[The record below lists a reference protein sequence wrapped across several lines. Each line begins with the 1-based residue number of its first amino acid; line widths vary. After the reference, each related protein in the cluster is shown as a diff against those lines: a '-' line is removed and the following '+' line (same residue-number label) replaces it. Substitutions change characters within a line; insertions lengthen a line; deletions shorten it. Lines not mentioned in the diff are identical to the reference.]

1 MPSGVVCTVPHL
13 TILPS
18 PPLPSPPKVH
28 FSGRGWLLRFLAL
41 VWTAKTDSHFTIG
54 NVLGLGPITLLSS
67 AALQASVLKV
77 GAAYLS
83 ALDVESLVAICS
95 QTCPCECTSP
105 TYHPT
110 TLTHSHPH
118 SLPPHSHSHSLPPHS
133 HSHSL
138 PLTPTLAHSHL
149 HSLPLTPTLTHSL
162 HPHSHPHS
170 LTPPSH
176 PFLPCSL
183 LCSDTL
189 AVDTIA

>member
-1 MPSGVVCTVPHL
+1 MLCWGLNPSQPWDTVTRQGCGVWCGVYCAPPNHPPL
-13 TILPS
+13 PPS
-18 PPLPSPPKVH
+18 PPLPSPPLLSPPLHKVH

-41 VWTAKTDSHFTIG
+41 VWTAKTDSHFSIG

-110 TLTHSHPH
+110 TLTHSLHPPYHTH
-118 SLPPHSHSHSLPPHS
+118 S
-133 HSHSL
+133 
-138 PLTPTLAHSHL
+138 
-149 HSLPLTPTLTHSL
+149 LTPTLTPSL
-162 HPHSHPHS
+162 HPPYH
-170 LTPPSH
+170 TPS
-176 PFLPCSL
+176 SL
-183 LCSDTL
+183 LFTL
-189 AVDTIA
+189 

>member
-1 MPSGVVCTVPHL
+1 MASGVVWTVPHL

-18 PPLPSPPKVH
+18 PPLPSPLPSPPKVH

-41 VWTAKTDSHFTIG
+41 VWTAKTDSHFSIG

-105 TYHPT
+105 AYHPT

-118 SLPPHSHSHSLPPHS
+118 SLTHSHSHSLPPHS

-138 PLTPTLAHSHL
+138 PLS
-149 HSLPLTPTLTHSL
+149 LTP
-162 HPHSHPHS
+162 PHSHSRSLPPSLAPPHSYPHS